1 MRAFL
6 RTDQHVKP
14 LGLLALCIVVLTL
27 ADWGQGRFLS
37 GATAFSTFEI
47 FATTGPV
54 ALGLGLTMMI
64 REFDLSVIGM
74 FNLAGCI
81 AVITGGGSPWIGLSL
96 ALAAGLAGGL
106 AQGFIIV
113 RLRLGS
119 VAVTLGGLLVF
130 NGLALVL
137 SENRSLPYDN
147 MPLAL
152 DLKAPLA
159 AVLSIRSVVA
169 LTIFAVAA
177 VVMAVTRIGR
187 DVIAIGSDRRA
198 AMIAGVDVDELMIG
212 IFAFSGVCAALSGV
226 LLSYSLA
233 SASVSEASVILVP
246 AAASAILGGVSLGGG
261 TGRPLGI
268 GIGVLVLAVLGTG
281 FNAIGAPPYVNDIA
295 MGATLAVVAI
305 LDGPHLMRRLSW
317 RSGRHAAPGPDR
329 ANRQV

>member
-1 MRAFL
+1 MREFL
-6 RTDQHVKP
+6 RTDQHVRP
-14 LGLLALCIVVLTL
+14 LGLLALCIIVLTL

-64 REFDLSVIGM
+64 REFDLSVVGM

-81 AVITGGGSPWIGLSL
+81 AVITGGGNPWIGLGL
-96 ALAAGLAGGL
+96 ALAAALAGGL

-130 NGLALVL
+130 NGLASVL

-147 MPLAL
+147 MALAL
-152 DLKAPLA
+152 ALKAPLA
-159 AVLSIRSVVA
+159 AVLSTRSIVA
-169 LTIFAVAA
+169 LAIFVIAA
-177 VVMAVTRIGR
+177 VVLAVTRIGR

-198 AMIAGVDVDELMIG
+198 AMIAGVNVNKLTIG
-212 IFAFSGVCAALSGV
+212 IFAFSSVCAALAGV

-246 AAASAILGGVSLGGG
+246 AAASAILGGVSLSGG

-268 GIGVLVLAVLGTG
+268 GVGVLVLAVLGTG

-295 MGATLAVVAI
+295 MGAILFTVAV
-305 LDGPHLMRRLSW
+305 LDGPHLIRRLSGL
-317 RSGRHAAPGPDR
+317 RRRTAPH
-329 ANRQV
+329 